1 MEAAGV
7 RILLVEDDP
16 DDVWIVRNLLSDRWD
31 GPYDLVHVELLSSA
45 LELCGRR
52 RFDVVLLD
60 LALPDSQGLETF
72 FAMNA
77 QVEDIPIVVLSGYSD
92 ESAAMKAVQA
102 GAQDYLV
109 KGQVDDHL
117 LVRSIRYAIER
128 SRRDRAER
136 AVLDTSEEFRAAGE
150 IQQRLY
156 PVEPPDLPGF
166 DIAGALYPAKATA
179 GDYFDYIPMVDGS
192 WGVVVGDVSSHG
204 MGPALLMSETRAC
217 LRTLA
222 QSGSDP
228 GDILTRTNRVLAAD
242 TGDFHF
248 VTLAMVRI
256 DPMERTMA
264 YASAGQRGYLFHV
277 DGQVSILDSTALPLG
292 VRADTIV
299 PCCSERVLVP
309 GELLTFFTD
318 GVVEAESPGRVRFGY
333 PRVLEVIRSERERPA
348 ADIVAAMR
356 HELHDFAR
364 GMPQRD
370 DMTIVVVRVTSPSA
384 GKGTGRCTTAK

>member
-16 DDVWIVRNLLSDRWD
+16 DDVWIMRNLLSDRWD
-31 GPYDLVHVELLSSA
+31 GPYDLVHVELLSAA
-45 LELCGRR
+45 LELCARR

-77 QVEDIPIVVLSGYSD
+77 QVDDIPIVVLSGYSD

-136 AVLDTSEEFRAAGE
+136 AMLDTSEEFRAAGE

-242 TGDFHF
+242 TDDFHF

-256 DPMERTMA
+256 DPAERTMA

-292 VRADTIV
+292 VRADTVV
-299 PCCSERVLVP
+299 PCSSERVLVP

-333 PRVLEVIRSERERPA
+333 PRALEVIRSERARPA

-356 HELHDFAR
+356 HELYDFAR

-370 DMTIVVVRVTSPSA
+370 DMTIVVVRVTEP
-384 GKGTGRCTTAK
+384 

>member
-1 MEAAGV
+1 MESTGV

-16 DDVWIVRNLLSDRWD
+16 DDVWVMRNLLSDRWD
-31 GPYDLVHVELLSSA
+31 GPYELVHVELLSTA
-45 LELCGRR
+45 IELCAKR

-72 FAMNA
+72 FAINA
-77 QVEDIPIVVLSGYSD
+77 QVDDVPIVVLSGYSD

-128 SRRDRAER
+128 SRRHQAER
-136 AVLDTSEEFRAAGE
+136 AMLDASEEFRAAGE

-156 PVEPPDLPGF
+156 PVAPPRIPGF
-166 DIAGALYPAKATA
+166 DIAGALFPAKATA

-192 WGVVVGDVSSHG
+192 WAIVVGDVSSHG

-222 QSGSDP
+222 QSCSDM
-228 GDILTRTNRVLAAD
+228 GEILTRTNRVLAAD

-256 DPMERTMA
+256 DPGDRSMV
-264 YASAGQRGYLFHV
+264 YASAGQRGYLFHN
-277 DGQVSILDSTALPLG
+277 DQQVSILESTALPLG
-292 VRADTIV
+292 VRADTTV
-299 PCCSERVLVP
+299 PCGPERILEP

-333 PRVLEVIRSERERPA
+333 PRALELIRSEREKPA
-348 ADIVAAMR
+348 ADIVGALH
-356 HELHDFAR
+356 HELRDFSH

-370 DMTIVVVRVTSPSA
+370 DITVVVLKVLQP
-384 GKGTGRCTTAK
+384 

>member
-1 MEAAGV
+1 MESAGV

-16 DDVWIVRNLLSDRWD
+16 DDVWIMRNLLSDRWD
-31 GPYDLVHVELLSSA
+31 GPYDLVHVELLSAA
-45 LELCGRR
+45 LELCATR

-72 FAMNA
+72 FAMHA
-77 QVEDIPIVVLSGYSD
+77 QVDDMPIVVLTGYSD

-128 SRRDRAER
+128 SRRHRAER
-136 AVLDTSEEFRAAGE
+136 AMLDASEEFRAAGE

-156 PVEPPDLPGF
+156 PLHAPTIPGL
-166 DIAGALYPAKATA
+166 DIAGALFPAKATA
-179 GDYFDYIPMVDGS
+179 GDYFDFIPMLDDA
-192 WGVVVGDVSSHG
+192 WAVVVGDVSSHG

-222 QSGSDP
+222 QSCSDP
-228 GDILTRTNRVLAAD
+228 GEILTRTNRVLAAD

-248 VTLAMVRI
+248 VTLAMARI
-256 DPMERTMA
+256 DPHDRSLV
-264 YASAGQRGYLFHV
+264 YASAGQRGYLFHA
-277 DGQVSILDSTALPLG
+277 DGQVSILESTALPLG
-292 VRADTIV
+292 VRADTRV
-299 PCCSERVLVP
+299 PCSPPRRLQP

-318 GVVEAESPGRVRFGY
+318 GVVEAESPGKVRFGY
-333 PRVLEVIRSERERPA
+333 TRALEVIRSEREKPA
-348 ADIVAAMR
+348 AAVIAALR
-356 HELHDFAR
+356 DELRQFTR
-364 GMPQRD
+364 ETQQRD
-370 DMTIVVVRVTSPSA
+370 DMTIVVLKVLQR
-384 GKGTGRCTTAK
+384 

>member
-1 MEAAGV
+1 MEATGV

-16 DDVWIVRNLLSDRWD
+16 DDVWVMRNLLSDRWD
-31 GPYDLVHVELLSSA
+31 GRYDLVHVELLSAA
-45 LELCGRR
+45 LELCARR

-72 FAMNA
+72 FAMHA
-77 QVEDIPIVVLSGYSD
+77 QVDDMPIVVLSGYSD
-92 ESAAMKAVQA
+92 EAAAMKAVQA

-128 SRRDRAER
+128 SRRHEAER
-136 AVLDTSEEFRAAGE
+136 AMRDTSEEFRAAGE

-156 PVEPPDLPGF
+156 PAEPPRLPGL
-166 DIAGALYPAKATA
+166 DIAGALFPAKATA
-179 GDYFDYIPMVDGS
+179 GDYFDYIPMADGS
-192 WGVVVGDVSSHG
+192 WTFVVGDVSSHG

-222 QSGSDP
+222 QSHADP
-228 GDILTRTNRVLAAD
+228 GEILTRTNRVLAAD

-256 DPMERTMA
+256 DPGERTMT
-264 YASAGQRGYLFHV
+264 YASAGQRGYLFHA

-299 PCCSERVLVP
+299 PCGAERVLEP

-333 PRVLEVIRSERERPA
+333 PRALEVIRSERRRPA
-348 ADIVAAMR
+348 ADIIAALR
-356 HELHDFAR
+356 DELRDFAR
-364 GMPQRD
+364 GKPQRD
-370 DMTIVVVRVTSPSA
+370 DMTIVVVRVTEP
-384 GKGTGRCTTAK
+384 

>member
-1 MEAAGV
+1 MESNGV

-16 DDVWIVRNLLSDRWD
+16 DDVWVMRNLLSDQWD
-31 GPYDLVHVELLSSA
+31 GPYDLVHVELLSAA
-45 LELCGRR
+45 LELCARR
-52 RFDVVLLD
+52 RFDAILLD

-72 FAMNA
+72 FAMHA
-77 QVEDIPIVVLSGYSD
+77 QVDDMPIVVLSGYSD

-109 KGQVDDHL
+109 KGQVDDRL

-128 SRRDRAER
+128 SRRHRAER
-136 AVLDTSEEFRAAGE
+136 AMLDTSEEFRAAGE

-156 PVEPPDLPGF
+156 PVQPPEIPGF
-166 DIAGALYPAKATA
+166 DIAGALFPAKATA
-179 GDYFDYIPMVDGS
+179 GDYFDYIPMVDDS
-192 WGVVVGDVSSHG
+192 WAVVVGDVSSHG

-222 QSGSDP
+222 QSCSDA
-228 GDILTRTNRVLAAD
+228 GEILTRTNRVLAAD

-256 DPMERTMA
+256 DPRDRTMT
-264 YASAGQRGYLFHV
+264 YASAGQRGYLFHG
-277 DGQVSILDSTALPLG
+277 DGQVSILESTALPLG
-292 VRADTIV
+292 VRPDTIV
-299 PCCSERVLVP
+299 SSTPERVLEP

-333 PRVLEVIRSERERPA
+333 PRALEVIRSEREKPA
-348 ADIVAAMR
+348 ADIIGALR
-356 HELHDFAR
+356 DELREFCR

-370 DMTIVVVRVTSPSA
+370 DMTIVVVKVMQP
-384 GKGTGRCTTAK
+384 